1 MRGLPRGLQGLR
13 QDDVIERVVGIVAKV
28 GIGVALDHGQTLR
41 DALVHALARQLDAAP
56 VDIAA
61 LAQKPEQFAV
71 AAADVE
77 HLRPAL
83 DHLGDKNEVDA
94 RAAQR
99 TRDAV
104 GGHIDV
110 GT

>member
-28 GIGVALDHGQTLR
+28 GIGVALDHSQTLR
-41 DALVHALARQLDAAP
+41 DALVHTFPRQLDAAP
-56 VDIAA
+56 VDIAR

-71 AAADVE
+71 AATDVE

-83 DHLGDKNEVDA
+83 DHLGDKNEVDTRSA
-94 RAAQR
+94 CRA
-99 TRDAV
+99 RDAV
-104 GGHIDV
+104 GAHIDV
-110 GT
+110 GA